1 MSKYRV
7 IQAEFKSEP
16 ALRQALEDACG
27 EFNIRYEY
35 HAEGASLYGFQ
46 GDLRPE
52 RAELIIRRQYV
63 GNMANDLGFARQADG
78 SYAAIISEF
87 DSTSR
92 GQKKLDYI
100 TQRYAYHAFV
110 NEAEMQ
116 GFSVYEQWLP
126 DGSVELSLERAY

>member
-52 RAELIIRRQYV
+52 RAELIAASSPRRSRRTAPGPG
-63 GNMANDLGFARQADG
+63 GNPGR
-78 SYAAIISEF
+78 
-87 DSTSR
+87 R
-92 GQKKLDYI
+92 
-100 TQRYAYHAFV
+100 
-110 NEAEMQ
+110 
-116 GFSVYEQWLP
+116 P
-126 DGSVELSLERAY
+126 